1 MRIVFFGSPDDSL
14 PALDALSNSRH
25 SVLAC
30 YTQPDRKAGRG
41 KKLLPTAVKI
51 QAEELG
57 IPVFSPTRLKGN
69 DEEVSRLT
77 ELNADAFVVVSYGRI
92 LPKELLDLPKFGVIN
107 IHPSLLPKF
116 RGPSPVVS
124 AILEGVDRTG
134 VSIMFLD
141 EGMDTGPVLAQSNP
155 VTLSGNE
162 LASELQRKLFTVGA
176 SLLTSTLDD
185 LENGSAIATAQDD
198 SAATVTSLI
207 EKGDG
212 EIDWSESAEVIDRK
226 IRALNPWPGT
236 FTTFEGS
243 NLKILEANETS
254 LDSQPGQ
261 AFIKEGNLYVGTGT
275 AALQIQSLQLA
286 GKPRLNATDFVSG
299 YPRVDGVTLGS

>member
-1 MRIVFFGSPDDSL
+1 MRIVFFGSPEDSL
-14 PALDALSNSRH
+14 PALDALAVSRH

-30 YTQPDRKAGRG
+30 YTQTDRKAGRG
-41 KKLLPTAVKI
+41 KKFLPTAVKT
-51 QAEELG
+51 QAEALG

-69 DEEVSRLT
+69 DDELSRLA

-107 IHPSLLPKF
+107 IHPSMLPEF

-124 AILEGVDRTG
+124 AILEGVDQTG

-141 EGMDTGPVLAQSNP
+141 EGMDTGPVLAQSEP
-155 VTLSGNE
+155 VTLSGDE
-162 LASELQRKLFTVGA
+162 LAPELQRKLFTIGA
-176 SLLTSTLDD
+176 SLLTSTLDE
-185 LENGSAIATAQDD
+185 LEHGTASATPQED
-198 SAATVTSLI
+198 SAATVTRLI

-236 FTTFEGS
+236 FTTFEGG
-243 NLKILEANETS
+243 NLKILEATETS
-254 LDSQPGQ
+254 WDSQPGQ
-261 AFIKEGNLYVGTGT
+261 ALIKEGKLYVGTGT
-275 AALQIQSLQLA
+275 AVLQIETLQLA
-286 GKPRLNATDFVSG
+286 GKPRVNATDFVRG
-299 YPRVDGVTLGS
+299 YPRIDGVVLGS